1 MPNAAMPEAR
11 IRHEYQT
18 ALAEIARRI
27 AASLV
32 GVAPQALPIRMY
44 IAGGTALHYY
54 TGARVSKDVDAAFSR
69 RIALPADLDV
79 AYRDE
84 DGAAALL
91 YFDRNYNDT
100 LALLHEDAYADAQ
113 PLALPGVDAGV
124 LDVRLLSPL
133 DLAVSKL
140 SRFAS
145 QDRDDIASLARHGL
159 IDAGQLR
166 QRAEEA
172 LGGYIGD
179 LARLRTSIDIAC
191 RMIGPT

>member
-1 MPNAAMPEAR
+1 MHDDR
-11 IRHEYQT
+11 THHEYRA

-27 AASLV
+27 AASLKDV
-32 GVAPQALPIRMY
+32 SPQALPVRMY
-44 IAGGTALHYY
+44 IAGGTALNHY
-54 TGARVSKDVDAAFSR
+54 TGARVSKDVDAAFSH
-69 RIALPADLDV
+69 RIALPENLDV
-79 AYRDE
+79 AYQDE

-113 PLALPGVDAGV
+113 RLALPGVDAAV
-124 LDVRLLSPL
+124 LDVRLLTPL

-145 QDRDDIASLARHGL
+145 QDRDDIAGLARQGL
-159 IDAGQLR
+159 IDATRLR

-179 LARLRTSIDIAC
+179 LARLRNTIDIAC
-191 RMIGPT
+191 R

>member
-18 ALAEIARRI
+18 ALAEITRRI

-84 DGAAALL
+84 DGAAA
-91 YFDRNYNDT
+91 RNYNDT